1 MNFIVGLPRTQSE
14 YDHLWVI
21 VDRLN
26 KVAHFKRVKT
36 TYIGPQLVELYVS
49 KIVYFHGVP

>member
-1 MNFIVGLPRTQSE
+1 MNFIVGLPRTQYE

-49 KIVYFHGVP
+49 RIVYFHGVP